1 MWWLGRMSMTAAR
14 WTRSGEAHAGGGA
27 GAAVVHDDEEFAVA
41 ELLHDLDLVLR
52 HRPEG
57 IVDIIFAAV
66 FGAYA
71 VAIAPEIGSDHMK
84 MLGKPRRDLMPGDMG
99 QGIAVQQQQG
109 RAVAAVPQMDS
120 RAARHDLR
128 PGETLEH
135 PPPPSSALISKYQRL
150 VVVPAQ
156 AGIPEPQRPAL
167 ALDPAFAGV
176 TGTTPL
182 TPGGR
187 LRQLAPSSRRWR
199 KVNSRDTAGRS
210 RVGGPP
216 VRRRASKAVALRR

>member
-1 MWWLGRMSMTAAR
+1 MGWVGRRGRVGAR

-27 GAAVVHDDEEFAVA
+27 GAAVVPGDEEFAVA

-84 MLGKPRRDLMPGDMG
+84 MLGQPRRDLMPGDMG
-99 QGIAVQQQQG
+99 QGIAVQQQQR
-109 RAVAAVPQMDS
+109 RAVAAVPQMDL
-120 RAARHDLR
+120 RAAPHHLP

-135 PPPPSSALISKYQRL
+135 PPTPSSALVSQY
-150 VVVPAQ
+150 
-156 AGIPEPQRPAL
+156 
-167 ALDPAFAGV
+167 
-176 TGTTPL
+176 
-182 TPGGR
+182 
-187 LRQLAPSSRRWR
+187 
-199 KVNSRDTAGRS
+199 
-210 RVGGPP
+210 
-216 VRRRASKAVALRR
+216 

>member
-27 GAAVVHDDEEFAVA
+27 GAAVVPGDEEFAVA

-84 MLGKPRRDLMPGDMG
+84 MLGQPRRDLMPGDMG
-99 QGIAVQQQQG
+99 QGIAVQQQQR
-109 RAVAAVPQMDS
+109 RAVAPVPPKDS
-120 RAARHDLR
+120 AAAPHRL
-128 PGETLEH
+128 PPQVTPAH
-135 PPPPSSALISKYQRL
+135 PPPPSVPLVSTYQ
-150 VVVPAQ
+150 Q
-156 AGIPEPQRPAL
+156 
-167 ALDPAFAGV
+167 
-176 TGTTPL
+176 
-182 TPGGR
+182 
-187 LRQLAPSSRRWR
+187 S
-199 KVNSRDTAGRS
+199 
-210 RVGGPP
+210 
-216 VRRRASKAVALRR
+216 